1 MLKDDEP
8 SHSLDY
14 HSCYCNFKCCFMVA
28 FSTLFL
34 QLTLCIFF
42 LWNRWCISSMLLQSL
57 ILSYES
63 LSSHIEEDRSSCL
76 FDLGDLCWTP
86 HLDHQWVTELSCT
99 HPYLVFIT
107 SDWTVALETV
117 VMSQVTSLWLNEGKK
132 VEQKSTFL
140 FKHATWKLQLSH
152 IHFRAFLGNSMQL
165 CPAS

>member
-1 MLKDDEP
+1 MLWI
-8 SHSLDY
+8 
-14 HSCYCNFKCCFMVA
+14 FKCCLMVA

-34 QLTLCIFF
+34 RLTLCM
-42 LWNRWCISSMLLQSL
+42 WNRWCVSSMLLQSL
-57 ILSYES
+57 IPLYGS
-63 LSSHIEEDRSSCL
+63 LSSHTEEDTSSCF
-76 FDLGDLCWTP
+76 FDLGDLCWTS
-86 HLDHQWVTELSCT
+86 HLDQQWLTELPCT
-99 HPYLVFIT
+99 HPYLVLIT

-165 CPAS
+165 CLAS